1 MYDRQVPAE
10 VRTIKRHLEKEPE
23 RRDCA
28 VDLGNAGAARCQMQL
43 KAAYIFRCC
52 CIGRAL
58 EVDREVLD
66 LSHIVMLG
74 LLGELADRHV
84 LDHAPTQRADSL
96 LGHGAA
102 PVLSEGCQPLIS
114 RQDAPTRY
122 LK

>member
-1 MYDRQVPAE
+1 
-10 VRTIKRHLEKEPE
+10 
-23 RRDCA
+23 
-28 VDLGNAGAARCQMQL
+28 MQL
-43 KAAYIFRCC
+43 KGAYIFRFG

-58 EVDREVLD
+58 KIARELLD
-66 LSHIVMLG
+66 PLHVVMLG

-84 LDHAPTQRADSL
+84 FDHAPTQRADSL

-122 LK
+122 PMNHAPGSAPAPYRASGLVVCWTCSVAWRWKSSTQ